1 MLERRNAQKK
11 GHNVDTSE
19 CVGFERTTSAKSLWT
34 FRLILPN
41 IDRSRPLVRFPGGIL
56 VRDCWRDPQKARIFL
71 VDPVWGGHKKGHPY
85 FEIGPGPRLTPSSP
99 ALADPSSPLFPA
111 PRSYQRLLAEAV
123 EMWDFT
129 S

>member
-1 MLERRNAQKK
+1 MRKK
-11 GHNVDTSE
+11 IHNVDTSE

-56 VRDCWRDPQKARIFL
+56 VRDCWRDPQKVRIFL
-71 VDPVWGGHKKGHPY
+71 VDPVCGGLEKGHPY
-85 FEIGPGPRLTPSSP
+85 FEIGPRPRSTPTSP
-99 ALADPSSPLFPA
+99 ALRDPSFPLFPTHL
-111 PRSYQRLLAEAV
+111 SYQRLLAKKAV
-123 EMWDFT
+123 EMWDVA